1 MRDSKPWKHRCT
13 EHFNPD
19 QGYHATLTSAEL
31 HHSTTHS
38 SVSTAAAH
46 CSASTLLCNLR
57 SEAATTYM
65 LYRCM
70 CTNTHSH
77 TYVVISTPQ
86 WLGQVD
92 SKHRE
97 ELPSVFYHPFAHT
110 ATAAELTCSINVL
123 GLTVV
128 CMEPAS
134 QRLRAL
140 CYALHKHN
148 RQNDL
153 YIFIYIK
160 TLSTIITQ
168 FLIYNKKIPYQIL

>member
-1 MRDSKPWKHRCT
+1 M
-13 EHFNPD
+13 
-19 QGYHATLTSAEL
+19 
-31 HHSTTHS
+31 
-38 SVSTAAAH
+38 
-46 CSASTLLCNLR
+46 
-57 SEAATTYM
+57 
-65 LYRCM
+65 
-70 CTNTHSH
+70 
-77 TYVVISTPQ
+77 
-86 WLGQVD
+86 D

-168 FLIYNKKIPYQIL
+168 FLIYNKKYHIRYCDKLPKQIQVEIRQVVFSSDEQRDHSFNPLSTTR